1 MPKEMEFQGV
11 LVTVQTSGRLIGA
24 LIPFNRSGKPHNTR
38 VVFCFSENRIGQL
51 SMMLQW
57 SLTNLNERKKW
68 WGRGGGSTLSVIM
81 MPDWTRISKPR
92 HIVIFIRRHTCFPYY
107 DINFSPK
114 LYITK
119 RRTRWTKVSKNFPLP
134 GDRVGE
140 WVCNGPLLS
149 IHRVY
154 DNRSPCYVILNAHLL
169 ALLCA
174 EHVSH
179 SSCRASP

>member
-1 MPKEMEFQGV
+1 MEFQGV

-57 SLTNLNERKKW
+57 SVTNSNERKKW
-68 WGRGGGSTLSVIM
+68 WGRGGQHSFCNNDARLD
-81 MPDWTRISKPR
+81 PDF

-107 DINFSPK
+107 DINFLQSCTPQ
-114 LYITK
+114 
-119 RRTRWTKVSKNFPLP
+119 RRELDEQKYAKISTSRRSCRR
-134 GDRVGE
+134 G
-140 WVCNGPLLS
+140 VCNGSLLS

-154 DNRSPCYVILNAHLL
+154 DNRLPCYVILNAHLL

-179 SSCRASP
+179 SSCRESP

>member
-57 SLTNLNERKKW
+57 SVTNSNERKKW
-68 WGRGGGSTLSVIM
+68 WGRGGGQHSFCNNDARLD
-81 MPDWTRISKPR
+81 PDF

-114 LYITK
+114 LYITEK
-119 RRTRWTKVSKNFPLP
+119 RTRWTKVRKNFYLP
-134 GDRVGE
+134 EIVSESEFVTVHFFLFIESTITG
-140 WVCNGPLLS
+140 
-149 IHRVY
+149 
-154 DNRSPCYVILNAHLL
+154 HL
-169 ALLCA
+169 
-174 EHVSH
+174 VT
-179 SSCRASP
+179 

>member
-57 SLTNLNERKKW
+57 SVTNSNERKKW
-68 WGRGGGSTLSVIM
+68 WGRGGGQHSSCNNDARLD
-81 MPDWTRISKPR
+81 PDF

-107 DINFSPK
+107 DINFYPK
-114 LYITK
+114 LYITEK
-119 RRTRWTKVSKNFPLP
+119 RTRWPKVRKNFYLP
-134 GDRVGE
+134 EIVSESEFVTVHFFLFIESTITG
-140 WVCNGPLLS
+140 
-149 IHRVY
+149 
-154 DNRSPCYVILNAHLL
+154 HL
-169 ALLCA
+169 
-174 EHVSH
+174 VT
-179 SSCRASP
+179 

>member
-57 SLTNLNERKKW
+57 SVTNSNERKKW
-68 WGRGGGSTLSVIM
+68 WGRGGQHSFCNNDARLD
-81 MPDWTRISKPR
+81 PDF
-92 HIVIFIRRHTCFPYY
+92 HIVIFIRRPTCFPYY

-114 LYITK
+114 LYITEK
-119 RRTRWTKVSKNFPLP
+119 RTRWTKVRKNFYLP
-134 GDRVGE
+134 EIVSESEFVTVHFFLFIESTITG
-140 WVCNGPLLS
+140 
-149 IHRVY
+149 
-154 DNRSPCYVILNAHLL
+154 HL
-169 ALLCA
+169 
-174 EHVSH
+174 VT
-179 SSCRASP
+179 

>member
-57 SLTNLNERKKW
+57 SVTNSNERKKW
-68 WGRGGGSTLSVIM
+68 WGRGGQHSFCNNDARLE
-81 MPDWTRISKPR
+81 PDF

-114 LYITK
+114 LYITEK
-119 RRTRWTKVSKNFPLP
+119 RTRWTKVRKNFYRPEIVSESEFVTVHFFLFIESTIT
-134 GDRVGE
+134 G
-140 WVCNGPLLS
+140 
-149 IHRVY
+149 
-154 DNRSPCYVILNAHLL
+154 HL
-169 ALLCA
+169 
-174 EHVSH
+174 VT
-179 SSCRASP
+179 

>member
-24 LIPFNRSGKPHNTR
+24 LIPFNRFGKPHNTR

-57 SLTNLNERKKW
+57 SVTNSNERKKW
-68 WGRGGGSTLSVIM
+68 WGRGGQHSFCNNDARLD
-81 MPDWTRISKPR
+81 PDF

-114 LYITK
+114 LYITEK
-119 RRTRWTKVSKNFPLP
+119 RTRWTKVRKNFYLP
-134 GDRVGE
+134 EIVSESEFVTVHFFLFIESTITG
-140 WVCNGPLLS
+140 
-149 IHRVY
+149 
-154 DNRSPCYVILNAHLL
+154 HL
-169 ALLCA
+169 
-174 EHVSH
+174 VT
-179 SSCRASP
+179 

>member
-24 LIPFNRSGKPHNTR
+24 LIPFNRSGKPHSTR

-57 SLTNLNERKKW
+57 SVTNSNERKKW

-114 LYITK
+114 LYITEK
-119 RRTRWTKVSKNFPLP
+119 RTRWTKVRKNFYLP
-134 GDRVGE
+134 EIVSESEFVTVHFFLFIESTTTG
-140 WVCNGPLLS
+140 
-149 IHRVY
+149 
-154 DNRSPCYVILNAHLL
+154 HL
-169 ALLCA
+169 
-174 EHVSH
+174 VT
-179 SSCRASP
+179 

>member
-38 VVFCFSENRIGQL
+38 VFFCFSENRIGQL

-57 SLTNLNERKKW
+57 SVTNSNERKKW
-68 WGRGGGSTLSVIM
+68 WGRGQHSFCNNDARLD
-81 MPDWTRISKPR
+81 PDF

-114 LYITK
+114 LYITEK
-119 RRTRWTKVSKNFPLP
+119 RTRWTKVRKNFYLP
-134 GDRVGE
+134 EIVSESEFVTVHFFLFIESTKTG
-140 WVCNGPLLS
+140 
-149 IHRVY
+149 
-154 DNRSPCYVILNAHLL
+154 HL
-169 ALLCA
+169 
-174 EHVSH
+174 VT
-179 SSCRASP
+179 

>member
-38 VVFCFSENRIGQL
+38 VVFCFSENRIGKL

-57 SLTNLNERKKW
+57 SVTNSNERKKW
-68 WGRGGGSTLSVIM
+68 WGRGGQHSFCNHDARLD
-81 MPDWTRISKPR
+81 PDF

-114 LYITK
+114 LYITEK
-119 RRTRWTKVSKNFPLP
+119 RTRWTKVRKNFYLP
-134 GDRVGE
+134 EIVSESEFVTVHFFLFIESTITG
-140 WVCNGPLLS
+140 
-149 IHRVY
+149 
-154 DNRSPCYVILNAHLL
+154 HL
-169 ALLCA
+169 
-174 EHVSH
+174 VT
-179 SSCRASP
+179 